1 MKKVL
6 KDKRVKLIIE
16 MDADF
21 SHDPRELRNKI
32 KYFKKKNLDML
43 IASRYLAKSKILNW
57 TLSRRIF
64 STLSNILARF
74 FLKIQITDFTNGFR
88 FYSIRSAKIILKK
101 CGNIGDGFIILS
113 EIIVVIKNSNFKIEE
128 LSTTFVNRTR
138 GESSVNLRLI
148 IQSLLGLIKL
158 TFIKHKL

>member
-32 KYFKKKNLDML
+32 KNFKKKNLDML

-64 STLSNILARF
+64 SLY
-74 FLKIQITDFTNGFR
+74 QIF
-88 FYSIRSAKIILKK
+88 
-101 CGNIGDGFIILS
+101 
-113 EIIVVIKNSNFKIEE
+113 
-128 LSTTFVNRTR
+128 
-138 GESSVNLRLI
+138 
-148 IQSLLGLIKL
+148 
-158 TFIKHKL
+158 